1 MEDLRRLL
9 VEDGRQQLELPLKPE
24 IEEYFLFCMT
34 DVVDGSPTI
43 EWNKSMNPST
53 MSSRLKDLGEIHGW
67 LHTFFAHRMR
77 YGGGK
82 ALNESGKFLTS
93 TVSKQDVLVPDGR
106 PELTAVHDRGRKRS
120 AAESDHEACQH
131 PDFLKPLSAAKY
143 RYRHAEYH
151 EWS

>member
-34 DVVDGSPTI
+34 DVVDGSPAIQWT
-43 EWNKSMNPST
+43 KSMNPST
-53 MSSRLKDLGEIHGW
+53 MSSRLKNLGEIHGW

-82 ALNESGKFLTS
+82 MLNESGQFLAS
-93 TVSKQDVLVPDGR
+93 TVSSPDR
-106 PELTAVHDRGRKRS
+106 WVHGG
-120 AAESDHEACQH
+120 ES
-131 PDFLKPLSAAKY
+131 
-143 RYRHAEYH
+143 
-151 EWS
+151 